1 MSTQNINSSSSDIN
15 SSSKFTPWIIWG
27 LGALFFFLIYLPRVA
42 PGVIRAELMAVF
54 NVHGLGFGALT
65 AFFLYAY
72 VPMQIPVGMLYD
84 RFGARRIIS
93 LMAIVAGIGCLVFSS
108 AHVFHSAALG
118 RFLTGFGG
126 AFGFV
131 GAMKLARDWF
141 PGNRF
146 GFLAGFTQAL
156 GMLGA
161 AMGEGPISMAAENYG
176 WRHVFFAMG
185 LSFFVLSVL
194 VFLFVKDKTKHQ
206 SAENCSQ
213 PADQSARSS
222 ALKSL
227 AEVFK
232 NKQAWLNAG
241 YLGCTYAPVMAFAEA
256 WGVSCLETTYH
267 VSIGTAA
274 FAVSLIFV
282 GWAIGGPVMGAVS
295 DYLGR
300 RKPVMILSSV
310 AGMAIFVLVLYV
322 GPLPNWLLYV
332 LMFFF
337 GFTNTGVAVAYA
349 VSGEIVTR
357 RAAGTS
363 IAFANMASI
372 VLGMAFEPIIGH
384 LLDTHCTH
392 IVDGA
397 YIFSPADYHYA
408 LAILPLSLIASLIFA
423 LLIKETYCKPIS

>member
-1 MSTQNINSSSSDIN
+1 MECCHKHQQQKAVT
-15 SSSKFTPWIIWG
+15 KFTPWIMWG

-42 PGVIRAELMAVF
+42 PGVMRPQLMEAF
-54 NVHGLGFGALT
+54 HVHGLGFGALT

-72 VPMQIPVGMLYD
+72 VPMQVPVGMLYD
-84 RFGARRIIS
+84 KFGARRIIS
-93 LMAIVAGIGCLVFSS
+93 IMTIVAGIGCMVFSS
-108 AHVFHSAALG
+108 AHMFYGAALG

-161 AMGEGPISMAAENYG
+161 ALGEGPISIAAEHFG
-176 WRHVFFAMG
+176 WRHVFFTMG
-185 LSFFVLSVL
+185 LSFFVLSFL
-194 VFLFVKDKTKHQ
+194 VFFLMKDKPKSNANHFDTLDATATY
-206 SAENCSQ
+206 SVSV
-213 PADQSARSS
+213 
-222 ALKSL
+222 LKGL
-227 AEVFK
+227 VDVLK

-256 WGVSCLETTYH
+256 WGVSFLEASYKIS
-267 VSIGTAA
+267 VSTAA
-274 FAVSLIFV
+274 FSVGLVFV

-310 AGMAIFVLVLYV
+310 AGMLIFLLVLYA
-322 GPLPNWLLYV
+322 GPLPTWLLYI
-332 LMFFF
+332 LMFLF
-337 GFTNTGVAVAYA
+337 GFTNTGVAIAYA
-349 VSGEIVTR
+349 VSGEISSKQT
-357 RAAGTS
+357 AGTS

-372 VLGMAFEPIIGH
+372 VLGMAFEPIIGG
-384 LLDTHCTH
+384 LLDMHGGLVVNGIYT
-392 IVDGA
+392 
-397 YIFSPADYHYA
+397 FSAADYHFA
-408 LAILPLSLIASLIFA
+408 LAILPFSLIASFIFA
-423 LLIKETYCKPIS
+423 LLIKETYCKSLD